1 MHTYIDTDRR
11 RVRNVELT
19 KADRH
24 LTDPAPAG
32 LVHAM
37 RLRTSAQ
44 HSRAERS
51 GIVASLLR
59 GQATSFGYAML
70 LRNLL
75 PVYRQMEVSLGRL
88 PTDDPA
94 AVLARSEIL
103 RSSALNSD
111 LRQLGGP
118 DWARSMP
125 VLAATRRYV
134 DLVARAD
141 GQRLVAHAYVR
152 YLGDLSGGQ
161 ILRRL
166 LGRSLGLDDSCLAFY
181 SFPEIGD
188 LDAFKSEYRAA
199 IDRIGQG
206 MRDVSALLDEAAAVF
221 EANIGLSD
229 AVARYVARRPDIS
242 LSAMRDPSR
251 GR

>member
-1 MHTYIDTDRR
+1 M
-11 RVRNVELT
+11 ELT
-19 KADRH
+19 KSDLH
-24 LTDPAPAG
+24 PTGPAPAG
-32 LVHAM
+32 LVQAL
-37 RLRTSAQ
+37 RQRTSEQ

-59 GQATSFGYAML
+59 GQATPLGYTML

-75 PVYRQMEVSLGRL
+75 PVYRQMEASLGHL
-88 PTDDPA
+88 AVGDPVA
-94 AVLARSEIL
+94 GIARPEVF
-103 RSSALNSD
+103 RSSALCSD
-111 LRQLGGP
+111 LLRLRGP
-118 DWARSMP
+118 GWARNLP
-125 VLAATRRYV
+125 VLAAARRYV

-141 GQRLVAHAYVR
+141 GRHLVAHAYVR

-166 LGRSLGLDDSCLAFY
+166 LGRSLGLDDSSLAFY
-181 SFPEIGD
+181 AFPDISDID
-188 LDAFKSEYRAA
+188 LFKTEYRAA

-206 MRDVSALLDEAAAVF
+206 MCDVGPLLDEAAAVF
-221 EANIGLSD
+221 EANIELSD
-229 AVARYVARRPDIS
+229 AIARYVARRPDIS